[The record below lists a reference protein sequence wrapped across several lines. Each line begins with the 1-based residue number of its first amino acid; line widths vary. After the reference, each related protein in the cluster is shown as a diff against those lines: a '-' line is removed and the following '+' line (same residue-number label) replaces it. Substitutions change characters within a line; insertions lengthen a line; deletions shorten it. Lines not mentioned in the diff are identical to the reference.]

1 MTKRVNTTTSEIRP
15 LSTSELDAV
24 GGAANHMQISLKSL
38 GIEIYA
44 DSHGYGVDISTDGG
58 KTTVSHWHLT

>member
-1 MTKRVNTTTSEIRP
+1 MTKRVNTTASEIRP

-24 GGAANHMQISLKSL
+24 CGAANSMLISLKSL

-44 DSHGYGVDISTDGG
+44 NSHGYGVDIDSDGG
-58 KTTVSHWHLT
+58 KTTISHWHTT